1 MFQEFLFHQ
10 NSAET
15 KYDGVIEARRQEL
28 LLNLSKVSDDNQ
40 VLLKSKNKSVF
51 MQTRSHR
58 GSKFR
63 GVSKN
68 GDKWQVMV
76 VSGDMKKYIGAITN
90 EDAAG
95 KLYDKYSLIMQGFKV
110 SGRHMHLSIE

>member
-10 NSAET
+10 NSSET
-15 KYDGVIEARRQEL
+15 VYDGAIEARRQEL

-40 VLLKSKNKSVF
+40 VMVKSKNKSVF

-58 GSKFR
+58 GSKYR

-68 GDKWQVMV
+68 GDKWQVMAA
-76 VSGDMKKYIGAITN
+76 SGRMEKYIGASTH

-110 SGRHMHLSIE
+110 SHRISN